1 MPDISLVYILEKGGR
16 CHSAWCCNPQLSCK
30 ARGQQQASEE
40 FQEPLQVPFHLLIF
54 QKKLLM
60 LFLDC
65 LSTCHPHPRTPP
77 PRFHTKG
84 TKKEPHCG
92 PGALPWLPVLAFP
105 QKSPSIPKH
114 VPQNHRA
121 RPPTTKLV
129 VPHSRAPRTTGAQ
142 ALVLAHMRTGPR
154 PRPLATRGVP
164 NDRRGRAGACRK
176 ATARAPRV
184 GEVSPGREDAQPRVS
199 LTPSAPHSRQ
209 AEAGLAPDRSAPA
222 GGAPPPRPI

>member
-1 MPDISLVYILEKGGR
+1 MVLQPTALLQSPGSTAGLRGVPGTPAGALPPPHLPEETADAFPG
-16 CHSAWCCNPQLSCK
+16 LS
-30 ARGQQQASEE
+30 
-40 FQEPLQVPFHLLIF
+40 FHL
-54 QKKLLM
+54 
-60 LFLDC
+60 
-65 LSTCHPHPRTPP
+65 SPAPPHPP